1 MGDVGLVPNPEVPFP
16 DEFFCFHVLSK
27 TVKYFPQSWE
37 ACQSQDLC
45 IRKSEIHEDGSL
57 KVKCVKAANRD
68 VRPTVSNRSDCVTE
82 NEQLDRNSETSE
94 RKTPVYGWAS
104 VAVIRVSR

>member
-1 MGDVGLVPNPEVPFP
+1 VGVVGLVLNPEVPLP
-16 DEFFCFHVLSK
+16 DDFSYFHVLSK
-27 TVKYFPQSWE
+27 TVKYCPQSWE

-45 IRKSEIHEDGSL
+45 IRKSEIHEDGSRM
-57 KVKCVKAANRD
+57 VKCFKAANRY

-94 RKTPVYGWAS
+94 RKTPVCGWAS
-104 VAVIRVSR
+104 VAVIRVSL